1 MEINENVLWSVCE
14 LILAVRSESL
24 DLGLSVDVNFI
35 SLTPH
40 WWSSVIFIRTHRAKE
55 SRALI
60 SLSENHTRDSFAFDS
75 PLAFHPCDPHP
86 WPFLPKFCA
95 NYEIRTSSFNYFRL
109 SIWKADVGLCL
120 HYRTMQDTHTH
131 TNRHIAGGAIPFRGY
146 IWIGSIRMP
155 FVPHD
160 NLRIPLRTDNKTV
173 FLSPRVNAAAMS
185 ANDVVSLQRCT
196 PLSN

>member
-24 DLGLSVDVNFI
+24 ELGLSVDVNFI

-40 WWSSVIFIRTHRAKE
+40 WWSSVIFIRTHKAKE

-131 TNRHIAGGAIPFRGY
+131 THTHTHKPAYSRWCYTISWVY
-146 IWIGSIRMP
+146 M
-155 FVPHD
+155 D
-160 NLRIPLRTDNKTV
+160 RIYSDAVRASWQFTNPT
-173 FLSPRVNAAAMS
+173 
-185 ANDVVSLQRCT
+185 
-196 PLSN
+196 